1 MIGSRQAPAG
11 YDAEVPDPSQP
22 LSSLLED
29 SSEQLKLS
37 AELRGI
43 ELDPERAA
51 RDKARRIHQLNT
63 VTIPALR
70 FVGFATLSAGI
81 YGYLRFFE
89 HSPNTVRI
97 TLTYAALTFTYC
109 VLAAVV
115 LRTCYRRMGDR
126 VDLAVV
132 FLALDVV
139 LHAVAIYMTGGE
151 DSWLVA
157 LLLLR
162 VADQATTGQ
171 KRALFFAHFN
181 VLCFL
186 GLTVYL
192 GFGEGRPLDW
202 PRELTKAGLLYGAGW
217 WIAASAAG
225 GDRRRRQVSLAI
237 DATRRLILGLKRQA
251 RRLDDAKALAE
262 AANEAKS
269 QFLANM
275 SHELRTPLSGVIGI
289 AELLAD
295 EDLPEDQSRLVNQLL
310 TSAGSLLRIVDDI
323 LDFARIEAGKLS
335 VETKRCR
342 LAEVAGD
349 VVQLLEHRAREQRV
363 KLRQTIPA
371 HLPPVVTDPARLRQ
385 ILLNLLSNAIKFSP
399 QGSVELR
406 LSELQRDDE
415 RLRIRFEVEDNG
427 IGISEKDQALLFEP
441 FTQADVSDSRRY
453 GGTGLGLA
461 IVKSLV
467 ELMDGSIGV
476 ESQPGKGST
485 FVFELPMRLAAEQ
498 EVKTPA
504 ADRLVQLSD
513 KEQLR
518 VLVVEDNPVSSV
530 VAEGI
535 LRHLGAAVETAANGH
550 EAVIKAGQDTFDLIL
565 MDCQMPEMDG
575 FEATREIRRLERQS
589 GSGRTAIVA
598 LTAHALAED
607 RERCLAVGMDD
618 HLAKPVRRE
627 ALANVLASL
636 RSHQE

>member
-1 MIGSRQAPAG
+1 MQ
-11 YDAEVPDPSQP
+11 DPSQP
-22 LSSLLED
+22 IASLLEE
-29 SSEQLKLS
+29 SSEQLKLP

-43 ELDPERAA
+43 ELDANRAA
-51 RDKARRIHQLNT
+51 RDKARRLHRLNT

-89 HSPNTVRI
+89 HSPDALSV
-97 TLTYAALTFTYC
+97 TLTYAALTAAYC

-115 LRTCYRRMGDR
+115 LRTYYRRTGDR

-139 LHAVAIYMTGGE
+139 LHAIAIYMTGGE

-217 WIAASAAG
+217 WIAVSAAG
-225 GDRRRRQVSLAI
+225 GDRRRRQVSAAI

-295 EDLPEDQSRLVNQLL
+295 EDLAEDQSGLVAQLV

-335 VETKRCR
+335 VEMKPCHLT
-342 LAEVAGD
+342 EVADD
-349 VVQLLEHRAREQRV
+349 VVGLLEHRAREQGV
-363 KLRQTIPA
+363 DLRQTIPA
-371 HLPPVVTDPARLRQ
+371 HLPLVATDPARLRQ
-385 ILLNLLSNAIKFSP
+385 ILLNLLGNAIKFSP

-415 RLRIRFEVEDNG
+415 RLRLRFEVEDNG
-427 IGISEKDQALLFEP
+427 IGISEQDQARLFEP
-441 FTQADVSDSRRY
+441 FTQADFSASRRY

-476 ESQPGKGST
+476 ESRPGEGSI
-485 FVFELPMRLAAEQ
+485 FAFELPMRLVAEQ
-498 EVKTPA
+498 EVKVPA
-504 ADRLVQLSD
+504 VDQRARFSD
-513 KEQLR
+513 EKQLR
-518 VLVVEDNPVSSV
+518 VLLVEDNPVSSV

-535 LRHLGAAVETAANGH
+535 LRYLGAAVDTAANGH
-550 EAVIKAGQDTFDLIL
+550 EAVIKASQQTFDLIL

-589 GSGRTAIVA
+589 GIGHTAIVA

-627 ALANVLASL
+627 ALANVLAGL
-636 RSHQE
+636 RSHPE